1 MVDCA
6 GLENRRAERLRGF
19 ESHLLRQSLSMP
31 FPAPVPP
38 RSSIRRKI
46 IIGFG
51 LVLFMLLIIGLISY
65 RSTRAFIQTAD
76 WVARTHVVMEVQERT
91 QRHLMEME
99 SGRRGFIAT
108 GDESFLQDFEEAQT
122 QIIENFNTLK
132 EYTADTPQQTLKIDR
147 LLTLIQRNFAEQQ
160 TEIETRRTQGFAA
173 SVALFSKRDSEKN
186 TQDIRKILGDFDT
199 EQRALL
205 AERSRLTRE
214 VGRATTFT
222 ILAGSVFTFVALLVA
237 CALILRDVAARYRAE
252 EALAAEHHLLLSI
265 IDTIPDH
272 VYVKDVE
279 GRFIL
284 DNVAHRDMY
293 GPKTEGT
300 TTGRTVFDYYSADD
314 AERFDEDDHRVIET
328 GEGIF
333 NHEELRL
340 QEDGSELWIQTT
352 KVPLRDTDGSIIG
365 LVGISGDIS
374 DRKGAE
380 EQLRRFAAQLESSNA
395 ELQNFASVASHDLQ
409 EPLRKIQAFSDRLR
423 AKCGSALNAQ
433 GLDYLGRME
442 NAAQRMQ
449 VLIQDLLKLSR
460 ITSRA
465 LPFEKCNLAEVVR
478 AVLSDLEIMIEQ
490 KNAVVEVGDLPTIE
504 ADPVQMRQLF
514 QNLISNALKFQKPGE
529 KAEVII
535 EGRIYQMKERNIP
548 GAAPG
553 QEICKIVIRDNG
565 IGFDPK
571 FGDQIFVVF
580 QRLHSRDEYEGTG
593 IGLAVCRKITDRH
606 GGSIVAKSAE
616 GQGAAFIVTLPVTQ
630 QSPQANE

>member
-1 MVDCA
+1 
-6 GLENRRAERLRGF
+6 
-19 ESHLLRQSLSMP
+19 MP
-31 FPAPVPP
+31 YPPPVPP
-38 RSSIRRKI
+38 RFSIRRKI
-46 IIGFG
+46 VIGFG
-51 LVLFMLLIIGLISY
+51 LVFLMLGIIGFISY
-65 RSTRAFIQTAD
+65 RSTRAFILTAD
-76 WVARTHVVMEVQERT
+76 WVAHTREVMEIQERT

-99 SGRRGFIAT
+99 SGRRAFLMT
-108 GDESFLQDFEEAQT
+108 GDEGYLRGFEDAQS
-122 QIIENFNTLK
+122 QIIENFNALK
-132 EYTADTPQQTLKIDR
+132 TYTADTPQQTLKLDR
-147 LLTLIQRNFAEQQ
+147 LLTLIQRNFAQQ
-160 TEIETRRTQGFAA
+160 QMEIETRRTQGFAA
-173 SVALFSKRDSEKN
+173 SLTVFSKGESTQA
-186 TQDIRKILGDFDT
+186 TQDIRKILADFDR

-205 AERSRLTRE
+205 AERAALTRY
-214 VGRATTFT
+214 VGRATTLT
-222 ILAGSVFTFVALLVA
+222 IMAGSIFTFIALLVA
-237 CALILRDVAARYRAE
+237 CILILRDVAARHRAE

-284 DNVAHRDMY
+284 DNIAHRDMY

-300 TTGRTVFDYYSADD
+300 TTGRTVFDYYSAAD

-333 NHEELRL
+333 NHEEPRE

-365 LVGISGDIS
+365 LVGISADIS
-374 DRKGAE
+374 DRKAAE
-380 EQLRRFAAQLESSNA
+380 AQLLRFAYQLESSNA

-423 AKCGSALNAQ
+423 VKCGASLNAQ
-433 GLDYLGRME
+433 GLDYLERMQ

-465 LPFEKCNLAEVVR
+465 LPFEQCNLNEIVR
-478 AVLSDLEIMIEQ
+478 AVLTDLELMIEQ
-490 KNAVVEVGDLPTIE
+490 KNAEVEIGDLPTIE

-514 QNLISNALKFQKPGE
+514 QNLISNALKFQRPGE
-529 KAEVII
+529 KPEVVV
-535 EGRIYQMKERNIP
+535 EGRIYEMKERNIVE
-548 GAAPG
+548 AAAGPR
-553 QEICKIVIRDNG
+553 ICKIVVRDNG

-571 FGDQIFVVF
+571 FGEQIFVVF
-580 QRLHSRDEYEGTG
+580 QRLHSRSEFEGTG

-630 QSPQANE
+630 PSPQANE

>member
-1 MVDCA
+1 MLGV
-6 GLENRRAERLRGF
+6 
-19 ESHLLRQSLSMP
+19 
-31 FPAPVPP
+31 
-38 RSSIRRKI
+38 
-46 IIGFG
+46 IGF
-51 LVLFMLLIIGLISY
+51 ISY
-65 RSTRAFIQTAD
+65 RSTRDFIATAD
-76 WVARTHVVMEVQERT
+76 YVAQTHEVMEVQERT

-108 GDESFLQDFEEAQT
+108 GDESFLRGFEEAQA
-122 QIIENFNTLK
+122 QIIANFNTLK
-132 EYTADTPQQTLKIDR
+132 ARTADTPQQTLRLDR

-160 TEIETRRTQGFAA
+160 IEIETRRTQGFAA
-173 SVALFSKRDSEKN
+173 SVALFSKGESEK
-186 TQDIRKILGDFDT
+186 TAQDIRKILADFDQ
-199 EQRALL
+199 EQRQLL
-205 AERSRLTRE
+205 ADRAGLTRQ
-214 VGRATTFT
+214 VGHGTTFT
-222 ILAGSVFTFVALLVA
+222 ILAGSVFTFLALLVA
-237 CALILRDVAARYRAE
+237 SVLILRDVAARHRAE

-284 DNVAHRDMY
+284 DNVAHREMY

-314 AERFDEDDHRVIET
+314 AARFDDDDSRVIET

-333 NHEELRL
+333 NVEELRL
-340 QEDGSELWIQTT
+340 HEDGTELWIQTT

-374 DRKGAE
+374 DRKITE
-380 EQLRRFAAQLESSNA
+380 DQLRRFAAQLENSNA

-423 AKCGSALNAQ
+423 AKCGNMLNAQ
-433 GLDYLGRME
+433 GLDYLERMQG
-442 NAAQRMQ
+442 AAQRMQ

-465 LPFEKCNLAEVVR
+465 LPFEKCDLAEVVR

-490 KNAVVEVGDLPTIE
+490 KNAVVEVGDLPMIE

-514 QNLISNALKFQKPGE
+514 QNLISNALKFQKAGE
-529 KAEVII
+529 NPEVVV
-535 EGRIYQMKERNIP
+535 EGRVYQMKERNIT
-548 GAAPG
+548 GATPG
-553 QEICKIVIRDNG
+553 QQICKIVIRDNG

-571 FGDQIFVVF
+571 FAEQVFVVF
-580 QRLHSRDEYEGTG
+580 QRLHSRSEYEGTG

-630 QSPQANE
+630 PSPQANE

>member
-1 MVDCA
+1 M
-6 GLENRRAERLRGF
+6 
-19 ESHLLRQSLSMP
+19 
-31 FPAPVPP
+31 PP
-38 RSSIRRKI
+38 RFSIRRKI
-46 IIGFG
+46 LVGFG
-51 LVLFMLLIIGLISY
+51 LVFLMLGILGLIGY
-65 RSTRAFIQTAD
+65 RSTRAFIATAD
-76 WVARTHVVMEVQERT
+76 WVAHTREVMEIEERT

-99 SGRRGFIAT
+99 SGRRGFMIT
-108 GDESFLQDFEEAQT
+108 GDEKYLHGFEEAQA
-122 QIIENFNTLK
+122 QIIENFNALK
-132 EYTADTPQQTLKIDR
+132 TYTADTPQQTLKLDR
-147 LLTLIQRNFAEQQ
+147 LLTLIQRNFAQQQ
-160 TEIETRRTQGFAA
+160 TEIETRRTQGFGA
-173 SVALFSKRDSEKN
+173 SLAIFSKNESED
-186 TQDIRKILGDFDT
+186 TTVEIRKILADFDR

-205 AERSRLTRE
+205 GERDALTHL
-214 VGRATTFT
+214 VGHATTFT
-222 ILAGSVFTFVALLVA
+222 IIAGSVFTFIALLVA
-237 CALILRDVAARYRAE
+237 CILILRDVAARHRAE

-279 GRFIL
+279 GNFVL

-300 TTGRTVFDYYSADD
+300 TTGRTVFDYYSAED
-314 AERFDEDDHRVIET
+314 AQRFDDDDHRVIET

-333 NHEELRL
+333 NHEEARA

-365 LVGISGDIS
+365 LVGISADIS
-374 DRKGAE
+374 DRKAAE
-380 EQLRRFAAQLESSNA
+380 AQLLRFASQLESSNS

-423 AKCGSALNAQ
+423 VKCGASLSAQ
-433 GLDYLGRME
+433 GLDYLERMQ
-442 NAAQRMQ
+442 NAASRMQ

-465 LPFEKCNLAEVVR
+465 LPFEKCKLGEIVR
-478 AVLSDLEIMIEQ
+478 AVLSDLEIVIEQ
-490 KNAVVEVGDLPTIE
+490 KNAVVEVGELPTIE

-514 QNLISNALKFQKPGE
+514 QNLISNALKFQVSGDKPV
-529 KAEVII
+529 VIV
-535 EGRIYQMKERNIP
+535 EGRVYQMKEPRI
-548 GAAPG
+548 ASVAPG
-553 QEICKIVIRDNG
+553 EEICKIVVRDNG

-571 FGDQIFVVF
+571 FAEQIFVVF
-580 QRLHSRDEYEGTG
+580 QRLHTRNEYEGTG

-630 QSPQANE
+630 PSPQANE

>member
-1 MVDCA
+1 
-6 GLENRRAERLRGF
+6 
-19 ESHLLRQSLSMP
+19 MP
-31 FPAPVPP
+31 YPPPVPP

-46 IIGFG
+46 IVGFGVVLIMLGVIGF
-51 LVLFMLLIIGLISY
+51 ISY
-65 RSTRAFIQTAD
+65 RSTRDFIATAD
-76 WVARTHVVMEVQERT
+76 WVAQTREVMEVEERT

-108 GDESFLQDFEEAQT
+108 GDESFLQGFEEAQA
-122 QIIENFNTLK
+122 QIISNFNTLK
-132 EYTADTPQQTLKIDR
+132 TRTADTPQQTLKLDR
-147 LLTLIQRNFAEQQ
+147 LLTLIQRSFAQQQ

-173 SVALFSKRDSEKN
+173 TVALFSQRESEHT
-186 TQDIRKILGDFDT
+186 TQDIRKILAEFDQ
-199 EQRALL
+199 EQRQLL
-205 AERSRLTRE
+205 AERAALTRF
-214 VGRATTFT
+214 VGHATTFT
-222 ILAGSVFTFVALLVA
+222 IAAGSVVTFVALLVA
-237 CALILRDVAARYRAE
+237 CILILRDVAARYRAE
-252 EALAAEHHLLLSI
+252 EALGAEHHLLLSI

-284 DNVAHRDMY
+284 DNVAHREMY

-300 TTGRTVFDYYSADD
+300 TTGRTVFDYYSAEE
-314 AERFDEDDHRVIET
+314 AERFDEADQHVIET
-328 GEGIF
+328 GESIF
-333 NHEELRL
+333 NHEEVRL
-340 QEDGSELWIQTT
+340 QEDGTEIWIQTT

-365 LVGISGDIS
+365 LVGISTDIS
-374 DRKGAE
+374 DRKSAE
-380 EQLRRFAAQLESSNA
+380 DQLLRFAAQLESSNA

-423 AKCGSALNAQ
+423 VKCGSVLSPQ
-433 GLDYLGRME
+433 GLDYLERMQG
-442 NAAQRMQ
+442 AAQRMQ

-465 LPFEKCNLAEVVR
+465 QPFEKCDLGEVVR

-490 KNAVVEVGDLPTIE
+490 KNATVEVNGLPTIE

-514 QNLISNALKFQKPGE
+514 QNLISNALKFQSPGVKP
-529 KAEVII
+529 EVVV
-535 EGRIYQMKERNIP
+535 EGRVYQMKERNIT

-553 QEICKIVIRDNG
+553 HQICKIVVRDNG

-571 FGDQIFVVF
+571 FGEQIFVVF
-580 QRLHSRDEYEGTG
+580 QRLHSRSEYEGTG

-630 QSPQANE
+630 PSPQANE

>member
-1 MVDCA
+1 
-6 GLENRRAERLRGF
+6 
-19 ESHLLRQSLSMP
+19 MP
-31 FPAPVPP
+31 FPTPVPP
-38 RSSIRRKI
+38 RFSIRRKI

-51 LVLFMLLIIGLISY
+51 LVFLMLGIIGFISY
-65 RSTRAFIQTAD
+65 RSTRAFILTAD
-76 WVARTHVVMEVQERT
+76 WVAHTREVMEIQERT

-99 SGRRGFIAT
+99 SGRRGFIMT
-108 GDESFLQDFEEAQT
+108 GDESYLRGFEEAQS
-122 QIIENFNTLK
+122 QIIENFNALK
-132 EYTADTPQQTLKIDR
+132 TYTADTPQQTLKLDR
-147 LLTLIQRNFAEQQ
+147 LLTLIQRNFSQQ
-160 TEIETRRTQGFAA
+160 QIEIETRRTKGFAA
-173 SVALFSKRDSEKN
+173 SLTVFSKGESAQA
-186 TQDIRKILGDFDT
+186 TQDIRKILADFDR

-205 AERSRLTRE
+205 AERAALTRF
-214 VGRATTFT
+214 VGRATTLT
-222 ILAGSVFTFVALLVA
+222 ILAGSAFTFFALLVA
-237 CALILRDVAARYRAE
+237 CILILRDVAARHRAE

-284 DNVAHRDMY
+284 DNIAHRDMY

-300 TTGRTVFDYYSADD
+300 TTGRTVFDYYSAAD

-333 NHEELRL
+333 NNEEPRE

-365 LVGISGDIS
+365 LVGISADIS
-374 DRKGAE
+374 DRKAAE
-380 EQLRRFAAQLESSNA
+380 AQLLRFAAQLESSNA

-423 AKCGSALNAQ
+423 VKCGAMLTAQ
-433 GLDYLGRME
+433 GLDYLERMQ

-460 ITSRA
+460 VTSRA
-465 LPFEKCNLAEVVR
+465 LPFEECNLNEIVR

-490 KNAVVEVGDLPTIE
+490 KNAAVEVGELPTIE

-514 QNLISNALKFQKPGE
+514 QNLISNALKFQKAGE
-529 KAEVII
+529 RPEVVV
-535 EGRIYQMKERNIP
+535 EGRIYEMKERNGA
-548 GAAPG
+548 GAAAGPR
-553 QEICKIVIRDNG
+553 ICKIVVRDNG

-571 FGDQIFVVF
+571 FADQIFVVF
-580 QRLHSRDEYEGTG
+580 QRLHSRSEFEGTG

-630 QSPQANE
+630 PSPQANE

>member
-1 MVDCA
+1 
-6 GLENRRAERLRGF
+6 
-19 ESHLLRQSLSMP
+19 MP
-31 FPAPVPP
+31 FPPPVPP
-38 RSSIRRKI
+38 RFSIRRKI

-51 LVLFMLLIIGLISY
+51 LVLVMLGIIGLISY

-76 WVARTHVVMEVQERT
+76 WVAHTREVMEIQERT

-99 SGRRGFIAT
+99 SGRRGFLVT
-108 GDESFLQDFEEAQT
+108 GDESFLHGYEDAET
-122 QIIENFNTLK
+122 QIIANFNALK
-132 EYTADTPQQTLKIDR
+132 TYTADTPQQTLKLDR
-147 LLTLIQRNFAEQQ
+147 MLALIQRDFAEQQ
-160 TEIETRRTQGFAA
+160 TEIETRRTRGFAA
-173 SVALFSKRDSEKN
+173 SVAIFSKGESEE
-186 TQDIRKILGDFDT
+186 TTLEIRKILADFDR

-205 AERSRLTRE
+205 AERAELTRF
-214 VGRATTFT
+214 VGRATTLT
-222 ILAGSVFTFVALLVA
+222 ILSGSIFTFIALLVA
-237 CALILRDVAARYRAE
+237 CILILRDVAARHRAE

-272 VYVKDVE
+272 VYVKDVD

-284 DNVAHRDMY
+284 DNAAHREMY
-293 GPKTEGT
+293 GPKTDGT
-300 TTGRTVFDYYSADD
+300 TTGRTVFDYYSAEE
-314 AERFDEDDHRVIET
+314 AARFDDDDRRVIEM

-333 NHEELRL
+333 NHEDPRL

-365 LVGISGDIS
+365 LVGISANIS
-374 DRKGAE
+374 GRKEAE
-380 EQLRRFAAQLESSNA
+380 EQLRRFAAQLESNNT

-423 AKCGSALNAQ
+423 AKCGSVLSEQ
-433 GLDYLGRME
+433 GLDYLDRMQG
-442 NAAQRMQ
+442 AAQRMQ

-465 LPFEKCNLAEVVR
+465 LPFEECKLGEIVR
-478 AVLSDLEIMIEQ
+478 AVLSDLEIVIEQ
-490 KNAVVEVGDLPTIE
+490 KNAAVEVGEMPTIQ

-514 QNLISNALKFQKPGE
+514 QNLISNALKFQKAGE
-529 KAEVII
+529 KPEVVV
-535 EGRIYQMKERNIP
+535 EGRIYQMKERNIA

-553 QEICKIVIRDNG
+553 QQICKIVVRDNG

-580 QRLHSRDEYEGTG
+580 QRLHSRSEYEGTG

-630 QSPQANE
+630 PSPQANE

>member
-1 MVDCA
+1 MLGV
-6 GLENRRAERLRGF
+6 
-19 ESHLLRQSLSMP
+19 
-31 FPAPVPP
+31 
-38 RSSIRRKI
+38 
-46 IIGFG
+46 IGF
-51 LVLFMLLIIGLISY
+51 ISY
-65 RSTRAFIQTAD
+65 RSTRDFIATAD
-76 WVARTHVVMEVQERT
+76 YVAQTHEVMEVQERT

-108 GDESFLQDFEEAQT
+108 GDESFLRGFEEAQA
-122 QIIENFNTLK
+122 QIIANFNTLK
-132 EYTADTPQQTLKIDR
+132 ARTADTPQQTLRLDR

-160 TEIETRRTQGFAA
+160 IEIETRRTQGFAA
-173 SVALFSKRDSEKN
+173 SVALFSKGESEK
-186 TQDIRKILGDFDT
+186 TAQDIRKILADFDQ
-199 EQRALL
+199 EQRQLL
-205 AERSRLTRE
+205 ADRAGLTRQ
-214 VGRATTFT
+214 VGHGTTFT
-222 ILAGSVFTFVALLVA
+222 ILAGSVFTFLALLVA
-237 CALILRDVAARYRAE
+237 SVLILRDVAARHRAE

-284 DNVAHRDMY
+284 DNVAHREMY

-314 AERFDEDDHRVIET
+314 AARFDDDDSRVIET

-333 NHEELRL
+333 NVEELRL
-340 QEDGSELWIQTT
+340 HEDGTELWIQTT

-374 DRKGAE
+374 DRKITE
-380 EQLRRFAAQLESSNA
+380 DQLRRFAAQLENSNA

-423 AKCGSALNAQ
+423 AKCGNMLNAQ
-433 GLDYLGRME
+433 GLDYLERMQG
-442 NAAQRMQ
+442 AAQRMQ

-465 LPFEKCNLAEVVR
+465 LPFEKCDLAEVVR

-490 KNAVVEVGDLPTIE
+490 KNAVVEVGDLPMIE
-504 ADPVQMRQLF
+504 ADLVQMRQLF
-514 QNLISNALKFQKPGE
+514 QNLISNALKFQKAGE
-529 KAEVII
+529 NPEVVV
-535 EGRIYQMKERNIP
+535 EGRVYQMKERNIT
-548 GAAPG
+548 GATPG
-553 QEICKIVIRDNG
+553 QQICKIVIRDNG

-571 FGDQIFVVF
+571 FAEQVFVVF
-580 QRLHSRDEYEGTG
+580 QRLHSRSEYEGTG

-630 QSPQANE
+630 PSPQANE

>member
-1 MVDCA
+1 M
-6 GLENRRAERLRGF
+6 
-19 ESHLLRQSLSMP
+19 STP
-31 FPAPVPP
+31 PPAAP
-38 RSSIRRKI
+38 RFSIRRKI

-51 LVLFMLLIIGLISY
+51 LVFLMFGIIGFISY
-65 RSTRAFIQTAD
+65 RSTRAFILTAD
-76 WVARTHVVMEVQERT
+76 WVTRTREVMELQERT

-99 SGRRGFIAT
+99 SGRRGFIIT
-108 GDESFLQDFEEAQT
+108 GDETYLRGFEEAQA
-122 QIIENFNTLK
+122 QIIENFNALK
-132 EYTADTPQQTLKIDR
+132 TYTADTPQQTVKLDR

-173 SVALFSKRDSEKN
+173 SLTIFAKGESDQT
-186 TQDIRKILGDFDT
+186 TQDIRKILADFDR
-199 EQRALL
+199 EQRQLL
-205 AERSRLTRE
+205 AERAALTRY
-214 VGRATTFT
+214 VGRATTLT
-222 ILAGSVFTFVALLVA
+222 IVAGSVFTFIALLVA
-237 CALILRDVAARYRAE
+237 CFLILRDVAARHRAE

-284 DNVAHRDMY
+284 DNVAHREMY

-300 TTGRTVFDYYSADD
+300 TTGRTVFDYYSAAE

-333 NHEELRL
+333 NHEEARL
-340 QEDGSELWIQTT
+340 QEDGGELWIQTT
-352 KVPLRDTDGSIIG
+352 RVPLRDTDGSVIG
-365 LVGISGDIS
+365 LVGISADIT
-374 DRKGAE
+374 DRKISE
-380 EQLRRFAAQLESSNA
+380 VQLLRFAAQLENSNA

-423 AKCGSALNAQ
+423 VKCGKTLSAQ
-433 GLDYLGRME
+433 GLDYLDRMQ

-465 LPFEKCNLAEVVR
+465 LPFEACDLNEVVR
-478 AVLSDLEIMIEQ
+478 TVLSDLEITIEQ
-490 KNAVVEVGDLPTIE
+490 QHAKIEVGDLPTIE
-504 ADPVQMRQLF
+504 ADAVQMRQLF
-514 QNLISNALKFQKPGE
+514 QNLISNALKFQRPGDRP
-529 KAEVII
+529 EVVI
-535 EGRIYQMKERNIP
+535 EGRIYEVKERSAGEVAIP
-548 GAAPG
+548 G
-553 QEICKIVIRDNG
+553 QRICKIVVRDNG

-580 QRLHSRDEYEGTG
+580 QRLHSRSEYEGTG

-630 QSPQANE
+630 PSPQANE

>member
-1 MVDCA
+1 
-6 GLENRRAERLRGF
+6 
-19 ESHLLRQSLSMP
+19 
-31 FPAPVPP
+31 VPP

-51 LVLFMLLIIGLISY
+51 LVLAMLGVIGFISY
-65 RSTRAFIQTAD
+65 RSTRAFIATAD
-76 WVARTHVVMEVQERT
+76 WVAHTHIAMEIQERT

-108 GDESFLQDFEEAQT
+108 GDEVFLRGFEDAQA
-122 QIIENFNTLK
+122 QIIENFKALK
-132 EYTADTPQQTLKIDR
+132 AYTMDTPQQTLKLDR
-147 LLTLIQRNFAEQQ
+147 LLTLIQRNFAEQED
-160 TEIETRRTQGFAA
+160 EIEARRTQGFAA
-173 SVALFSKRDSEKN
+173 SVALFSKGESEK
-186 TQDIRKILGDFDT
+186 TAQEIRSILADFDR
-199 EQRALL
+199 EQRELL
-205 AERSRLTRE
+205 AERAALTRV
-214 VGRATTFT
+214 VGHATTFT
-222 ILAGSVFTFVALLVA
+222 ILAGSGFTILALVVA

-300 TTGRTVFDYYSADD
+300 TMGRTVFDYYTADE
-314 AERFDEDDHRVIET
+314 AERFDDDDHRVVET

-333 NHEELRL
+333 NLEEVRV
-340 QEDGSELWIQTT
+340 QEDGGEIWIQTT

-365 LVGISGDIS
+365 LVGISADIS
-374 DRKGAE
+374 DRKVAE
-380 EQLRRFAAQLESSNA
+380 EQLLRFAAQLESSNA

-423 AKCGSALNAQ
+423 AKCGAQLSAQ
-433 GLDYLGRME
+433 GLDYLE
-442 NAAQRMQ
+442 RMQ
-449 VLIQDLLKLSR
+449 GAASRMQILIQDLLKLSR
-460 ITSRA
+460 VTSRA
-465 LPFEKCNLAEVVR
+465 LPFEECNLNEIVK

-490 KNAVVEVGDLPTIE
+490 KNAQVEVNELPTLE

-514 QNLISNALKFQKPGE
+514 QNLISNALKFQKEGQKP
-529 KAEVII
+529 EVVV
-535 EGRIYQMKERNIP
+535 EGRIFQMKERNIA
-548 GAAPG
+548 GASPG
-553 QEICKIVIRDNG
+553 QQICKIVVRDNG

-571 FGDQIFVVF
+571 FGEQIFVVF
-580 QRLHSRDEYEGTG
+580 QRLHSRSEYEGTG

-630 QSPQANE
+630 TSPQANE

>member
-1 MVDCA
+1 MPP
-6 GLENRRAERLRGF
+6 
-19 ESHLLRQSLSMP
+19 SL
-31 FPAPVPP
+31 PVPT

-51 LVLFMLLIIGLISY
+51 LVLAMLGIIGFISY
-65 RSTRAFIQTAD
+65 RSTREFIATAD
-76 WVARTHVVMEVQERT
+76 YVAQTHVVMEVEERT

-108 GDESFLQDFEEAQT
+108 GDEKYLRGFEEAQS
-122 QIIENFNTLK
+122 QIVSNFKILK
-132 EYTADTPQQTLKIDR
+132 ARTADTPQQTLRLDR
-147 LLTLIQRNFAEQQ
+147 LLTLIQRNFSEQQ
-160 TEIETRRTQGFAA
+160 IEIETRRTQGFSAT
-173 SVALFSKRDSEKN
+173 VALFSKGESED
-186 TQDIRKILGDFDT
+186 TAQDIRKILADFDR
-199 EQRALL
+199 EQRELL
-205 AERSRLTRE
+205 ADRAGLTRL
-214 VGRATTFT
+214 VGHATTLT
-222 ILAGSVFTFVALLVA
+222 IVAGSVFTFLALLVA
-237 CALILRDVAARYRAE
+237 CILILRDVAARYRAE
-252 EALAAEHHLLLSI
+252 EALAEEHHLLLSI

-284 DNVAHRDMY
+284 DNVAHREMY

-300 TTGRTVFDYYSADD
+300 TTGRTVFDYHSADD
-314 AERFDEDDHRVIET
+314 AARFDDADHRVIET
-328 GEGIF
+328 GEGIY
-333 NHEELRL
+333 NLEELRL
-340 QEDGSELWIQTT
+340 QEDGTELWVQMT

-374 DRKGAE
+374 DRKSAE
-380 EQLRRFAAQLESSNA
+380 DQLRRFAAQLESSNS

-423 AKCGSALNAQ
+423 AKCGDVLTAQ
-433 GLDYLGRME
+433 GLDYLERMQ

-465 LPFEKCNLAEVVR
+465 LPFEKCNLDEIVR

-490 KNAVVEVGDLPTIE
+490 TNASVEVNDLPTIE
-504 ADPVQMRQLF
+504 ADPLQMRQLF
-514 QNLISNALKFQKPGE
+514 QNLISNALKFQRPEDKP
-529 KAEVII
+529 EVVV
-535 EGRIYQMKERNIP
+535 EARVYQMKERNIP

-553 QEICKIVIRDNG
+553 QEICKLVIRDNG

-571 FGDQIFVVF
+571 FADQIFVVF
-580 QRLHSRDEYEGTG
+580 QRLHSRSEYEGTG

-606 GGSIVAKSAE
+606 GGTIVAKSAE

-630 QSPQANE
+630 PSPQANE

>member
-1 MVDCA
+1 
-6 GLENRRAERLRGF
+6 
-19 ESHLLRQSLSMP
+19 MP
-31 FPAPVPP
+31 YPPTAPP
-38 RSSIRRKI
+38 RFSIRRKI
-46 IIGFG
+46 LLGFG
-51 LVLFMLLIIGLISY
+51 LVFVMLGIIGVISY
-65 RSTRAFIQTAD
+65 RSTRAFILNAEV
-76 WVARTHVVMEVQERT
+76 VAKTHEVMEIQERT

-99 SGRRGFIAT
+99 SGRRGFIVT
-108 GDESFLQDFEEAQT
+108 GDESYLRGFEEAET
-122 QIIENFNTLK
+122 QITDNFNALK
-132 EYTADTPQQTLKIDR
+132 TYTADTPQQTLKLDR
-147 LLTLIQRNFAEQQ
+147 LLTLIQRDFSLQQ
-160 TEIETRRTQGFAA
+160 TEIETRRTKGYAA
-173 SVALFSKRDSEKN
+173 SLAVFSKGESEKT
-186 TQDIRKILGDFDT
+186 TQEIRNILADFDR

-205 AERSRLTRE
+205 AERAALTRF
-214 VGRATTFT
+214 VGHATTLT
-222 ILAGSVFTFVALLVA
+222 IVAGSIFTFVALLVA
-237 CALILRDVAARYRAE
+237 CILILRDVAARHRAE

-284 DNVAHRDMY
+284 DNIAHRDMY

-314 AERFDEDDHRVIET
+314 AERFDDDDHRVIET

-333 NHEELRL
+333 NHEEPRV
-340 QEDGSELWIQTT
+340 QEDGSELWIQIT

-365 LVGISGDIS
+365 LVGISADIS
-374 DRKGAE
+374 DRKAAE
-380 EQLRRFAAQLESSNA
+380 EQLLRFAAQLESSNA

-423 AKCGSALNAQ
+423 VKCGAVLSMQ
-433 GLDYLGRME
+433 GLDYLERMQ

-465 LPFEKCNLAEVVR
+465 LPFEQCNLAEIVR
-478 AVLSDLEIMIEQ
+478 AVLTDLELMIEQ
-490 KNAVVEVGDLPTIE
+490 KNAEVEIGDLPTIE

-514 QNLISNALKFQKPGE
+514 QNLISNALKFQKPGD
-529 KAEVII
+529 KPEVVV
-535 EGRIYQMKERNIP
+535 EGRIYQMKERNIT
-548 GAAPG
+548 GASPG
-553 QEICKIVIRDNG
+553 QQICKIVVRDNG

-571 FGDQIFVVF
+571 FAEQIFVVF
-580 QRLHSRDEYEGTG
+580 QRLHSRSEYEGTG

-630 QSPQANE
+630 TSPQANE

>member
-1 MVDCA
+1 M
-6 GLENRRAERLRGF
+6 
-19 ESHLLRQSLSMP
+19 SIP
-31 FPAPVPP
+31 PPAPP
-38 RSSIRRKI
+38 RFSIRRKI

-51 LVLFMLLIIGLISY
+51 LVFLMFGIIGFISY
-65 RSTRAFIQTAD
+65 RSTRAFILTAD
-76 WVARTHVVMEVQERT
+76 WVTRTREVMELQERT

-99 SGRRGFIAT
+99 SGRRGFIIT
-108 GDESFLQDFEEAQT
+108 GDESYLRGFEEAQA
-122 QIIENFNTLK
+122 QIIENFNALK
-132 EYTADTPQQTLKIDR
+132 TYTADTPQQTVKLDR

-160 TEIETRRTQGFAA
+160 TEIETRRTQGFGA
-173 SVALFSKRDSEKN
+173 SLTIFSKGESDQT
-186 TQDIRKILGDFDT
+186 TQDIRKILADFDR

-205 AERSRLTRE
+205 AERAALTRF
-214 VGRATTFT
+214 VGRATTLT
-222 ILAGSVFTFVALLVA
+222 IVAGSVFTFIALIVA
-237 CALILRDVAARYRAE
+237 CFLILRDVAARHRAE

-284 DNVAHRDMY
+284 DNVAHREMY

-300 TTGRTVFDYYSADD
+300 TTGRTVFDYYSAAD

-328 GEGIF
+328 GDGLF
-333 NHEELRL
+333 NQEEARI

-352 KVPLRDTDGSIIG
+352 KVPLRDTDGSVIG
-365 LVGISGDIS
+365 LVGISADIT
-374 DRKGAE
+374 DRKIAE
-380 EQLRRFAAQLESSNA
+380 VQLLRFAAQLESSNS

-423 AKCGSALNAQ
+423 TKCGKMLSAQ
-433 GLDYLGRME
+433 GLDYLDRMQ

-465 LPFEKCNLAEVVR
+465 QPFEQCDLNEVVK
-478 AVLSDLEIMIEQ
+478 AVLSDLEITIEQ
-490 KNAVVEVGDLPTIE
+490 KRAKVEVGDLPTLE

-514 QNLISNALKFQKPGE
+514 QNLISNALKFQKPGDRP
-529 KAEVII
+529 EVVI
-535 EGRIYQMKERNIP
+535 EGRIYEVRERNAGEVAIP
-548 GAAPG
+548 G
-553 QEICKIVIRDNG
+553 QRICKVVVRDNG

-580 QRLHSRDEYEGTG
+580 QRLHSRSEYEGTG

-630 QSPQANE
+630 PSPQANE